1 MKCHR
6 LRLLFATI
14 IAMVIMIAAPDN
26 AIAASSPRTLSIG
39 RSWDLGAIQANA
51 DVSVPSNA
59 DQGAIVGIGIAGSND
74 HVYVWYADGKVSSG
88 TSTNFEYYQGKT
100 NYVLPAGKNP
110 WDIIAMAIAGSN
122 DHVYAW
128 YADGTVSEGWS
139 EDLGLYSDPQ
149 PFTLPDGY
157 TVSSIVGIGIAGSND
172 HVFAWY
178 ADGTV
183 SEGQSRKLDS
193 YKVPYPYEVP
203 ASKKIGHI
211 IDIAIAGS
219 TDQVYSWYHDVESG
233 SGHSTISDQV
243 DAAAMDTLRRYRL
256 PGLGVAVSKN
266 GRIVLEKGYGFSNFT
281 TQARM
286 NSDMRCRI
294 GSVSKVITALSAL
307 HLDANRSDF
316 SVSQNV
322 YSPSLLSSNDY
333 RGSQERGISRY
344 QPIVAKAIASDDHVY
359 TWNHN
364 GTVTEGTSRDPDF
377 YTGARNFTLPPN
389 TTVEEIRAIAIAPNN
404 RTWVWYDDG
413 SYSVGSSRDLDL
425 HEARDKNNNGKI
437 DDAEK
442 VSLPKDY
449 SMLYIV
455 GIDFAPDGTVYVWYD
470 NGMQSA
476 GTTIDFDASISPRSY
491 STAQGKSRYDIRAI
505 GIAKSNS
512 HVYTWLSDNTVL
524 EGASQNLDF
533 YGSNTYSTPT
543 SAYDSSKDWSSWYAN
558 MRVNHLLSHTAGFT
572 RSGDVEAT
580 ESMFNLPQD
589 RLTYKQVHQYILG
602 TRKLLFAPGTR
613 EEYSNHGAGLVGH
626 IVSEVSGTSFHNYVR
641 TNIIDPLRLNI
652 RASSSGQTSIDTHRH
667 DYNEDGTLRAYIDD
681 PPNDLGLASG
691 GWKSSAGDL
700 VRLMLAT
707 DRNPNHPDILSPA
720 TLDLMESQPY
730 PSASSYAHGWLK
742 DSNSGKLAKNGAL
755 QGGTAYIA
763 KYFNSTPVTVAVCT
777 NVQISDARGGS
788 NALRNLA
795 NAIEAAVNRATIS
808 SSYDLY

>member
-1 MKCHR
+1 MRYHTS
-6 LRLLFATI
+6 RLLLAIIITI
-14 IAMVIMIAAPDN
+14 AIMIAAPDN

-39 RSWDLGAIQANA
+39 RSWNLGAIQANA
-51 DVSVPSNA
+51 NISVPSNA

-100 NYVLPAGKNP
+100 DYSLPAGKNP
-110 WDIIAMAIAGSN
+110 WDIIAMAITGSN

-139 EDLGLYSDPQ
+139 EDLDFYSNPQ
-149 PFTLPDGY
+149 PFTLPNGY

-172 HVFAWY
+172 HVFTWY

-183 SEGQSRKLDS
+183 SEGRSQKLDF
-193 YKVPYPYEVP
+193 YRAPYAYEVP
-203 ASKKIGHI
+203 SSKKIGHI
-211 IDIAIAGS
+211 IDIEIAGS
-219 TDQVYSWYHDVESG
+219 TDHVYSWYHDVESG
-233 SGHSTISDQV
+233 SGHSTIVDQV
-243 DAAAMDTLRRYRL
+243 DAAVMDILRRYRL
-256 PGLGVAVSKN
+256 PGLGVAASKN
-266 GRIVLEKGYGFSNFT
+266 GRVVLEKGYGFSNFG

-294 GSVSKVITALSAL
+294 GSVSKVITALSAM

-322 YSPSLLSSNDY
+322 YSPFVLSSNDY
-333 RGSQERGISRY
+333 RRSQEGGISRY
-344 QPIVAKAIASDDHVY
+344 QPIVAKAIAPNDHVY
-359 TWNHN
+359 TWYHN
-364 GTVTEGTSRDPDF
+364 GTVTEGTSRDPD
-377 YTGARNFTLPPN
+377 YYNGSRNFTLPPDM
-389 TTVEEIRAIAIAPNN
+389 TVEDVRAIAIAPDS

-413 SYSVGSSRDLDL
+413 TYSVGSTGDLDRY
-425 HEARDKNNNGKI
+425 EAR
-437 DDAEK
+437 AEK
-442 VSLPKDY
+442 VSLPGDY
-449 SMLYIV
+449 SMLDIV

-476 GTTIDFDASISPRSY
+476 GTTVDFDASISPRSY
-491 STAQGKSRYDIRAI
+491 STAPNKSRYDIRAM

-512 HVYTWLSDNTVL
+512 HVYTWFSDNTVL
-524 EGASQNLDF
+524 EGVSQNLDF

-543 SAYDSSKDWSSWYAN
+543 NAYDLSKDWSNWYAD
-558 MRVNHLLSHTAGFT
+558 MRVNHLLSHTSGFS
-572 RSGDVEAT
+572 RSGDIEAT
-580 ESMFNLPQD
+580 ESMFNRPEDL
-589 RLTYKQVHQYILG
+589 LTYKQVHQYILG

-626 IVSEVSGTSFHNYVR
+626 IVSEVSGTSFHDYVR
-641 TNIIDPLRLNI
+641 TNIIDPLGLDI
-652 RASSSGQTSIDTHRH
+652 RADSSGQSSLDTYRH
-667 DYNEDGTLRAYIDD
+667 DYNNNGTLIAYIDD
-681 PPNDLGLASG
+681 PPNNLGLASG

-707 DRNPNHPDILSPA
+707 DRNPNHPDILPPA

-730 PSASSYAHGWLK
+730 PNSSYAHGWLK
-742 DSNSGKLAKNGAL
+742 NSNSGKLAKDGSLA
-755 QGGTAYIA
+755 GGTAYIA
-763 KYFNSTPVTVAVCT
+763 KYFNSNPVTVAVCT
-777 NVQISDARGGS
+777 NVGISSARGGS

-795 NAIEAAVNRATIS
+795 DAIEAAVDRATIS